1 LSDYYHAFLIYTDKN
16 GKKHYVRGGPN
27 ESDKEWS
34 AIDDITGNNNKFKVD
49 KGEYKAGTPDYPLD
63 NKPYP
68 SENLLKGD
76 DLSKIWDKI
85 NSEAEKYN
93 DGNYKYDAF
102 GGQNSNTF
110 INDLLEAT
118 DIPMPKNNDFGN
130 YWTAG
135 FNSDMKPDNSN
146 GLFDDFKKDLGD
158 FLDELNAWLNG
169 AIYVDLYDPL
179 ALDLDGDGAISLIA
193 DKDGSVYFDHDCDG
207 VAFRSSWVSPND
219 GILVFDRNGDGL
231 INNGSELFGNFT
243 PLSNGTANSNLATDG
258 FNALSDFDTNSDG
271 IIDINDTEFENLK
284 IWQDLNSNGITDDG
298 ELKTLSELEIAS
310 INLNATNSNIN
321 LGNGNT
327 QISQSSYTK
336 FDGSSNLIADLN
348 FNVDTINRKFVGEN
362 EINLTPEQLSRPNIK
377 GTGFLR
383 DLRFASALNENL
395 ANLIE
400 TYSVATTKQEQINL
414 LDSVISS
421 WAKTN
426 PNYGFN
432 FTLLKATATNGGSA
446 RVIRMTPTQHRI
458 YQSFTP
464 SAGLLNSFIAI
475 TDKISIINAFSG
487 RVNQNLF
494 YTSSNDI
501 ENIINQTNK
510 TYEAIRDYV
519 YKSLLTQTRLK
530 DYLNLITLDINE
542 VSNLT
547 RSSNPNFEFN
557 HT

>member
-284 IWQDLNSNGITDDG
+284 IWRDLNSNGITDDG

-421 WAKTN
+421 WAKTSIK
-426 PNYGFN
+426 FDDN
-432 FTLLKATATNGGSA
+432 FTLSKATETNGGSG
-446 RVIRMTPTQHRI
+446 RVVRLTPTKYNTYKNFVITDEMQSKFDSI
-458 YQSFTP
+458 KDKLAIINSFT
-464 SAGLLNSFIAI
+464 GKTNTEFFI
-475 TDKISIINAFSG
+475 
-487 RVNQNLF
+487 
-494 YTSSNDI
+494 TSSADL

-510 TYEAIRDYV
+510 TYKAISNYA

-530 DYLNLITLDINE
+530 DYLNLVELEINNKFT
-542 VSNLT
+542 NL
-547 RSSNPNFEFN
+547 NLLVA
-557 HT
+557 

>member
-1 LSDYYHAFLIYTDKN
+1 MRLGKPLHKIPQFGSRAHLSDEILA
-16 GKKHYVRGGPN
+16 
-27 ESDKEWS
+27 KEIE
-34 AIDDITGNNNKFKVD
+34 ALKDELRKQ
-49 KGEYKAGTPDYPLD
+49 
-63 NKPYP
+63 NKP
-68 SENLLKGD
+68 E
-76 DLSKIWDKI
+76 KIWDKI

-414 LDSVISS
+414 LYSVISS
-421 WAKTN
+421 WAKTSIK
-426 PNYGFN
+426 FDDN
-432 FTLLKATATNGGSA
+432 FTLSKATETNGGSG
-446 RVIRMTPTQHRI
+446 RVVRLTPTKYNTYKNFVITDEMQSKFDSI
-458 YQSFTP
+458 KDKLAIINSFT
-464 SAGLLNSFIAI
+464 GKTNTEFFI
-475 TDKISIINAFSG
+475 
-487 RVNQNLF
+487 
-494 YTSSNDI
+494 TSSADL

-510 TYEAIRDYV
+510 TYKAISNYA

-530 DYLNLITLDINE
+530 DYLNLVELEINNKFT
-542 VSNLT
+542 NL
-547 RSSNPNFEFN
+547 NLLVA
-557 HT
+557 